1 MTLLK
6 SSQDQT
12 KSRAAKITL
21 MILSV
26 AASSLSARPALQ
38 LFSKSPKCSRVSET
52 PEGRGSYS
60 EHAAPGLPP
69 RISRCCFLGSSQPT
83 AGYAK
88 QPPSSASAGC
98 LEQARSAPAREISR
112 LQLQSLTRAVR
123 CSPANPNVRPTA
135 PQTSTLVASPRV

>member
-26 AASSLSARPALQ
+26 ATSSLSARPALQ

-60 EHAAPGLPP
+60 ELAAPGLPP
-69 RISRCCFLGSSQPT
+69 PISRCLLGSSQPT

-88 QPPSSASAGC
+88 QPPPSASAGC

-112 LQLQSLTRAVR
+112 LQLQSLTRAVC

-135 PQTSTLVASPRV
+135 PQTSTLVASPQV